1 MDARSSQKETS
12 EISLK
17 PFVIAFLLVPLNS
30 YWLMQ
35 LEIVRGTNVSGI
47 APLSSVI
54 FTLLILTAFNG
65 LLQKLVPAISLNQAE
80 LLIIYI
86 ILSLATILGSIAVV
100 GNIISIMG
108 HAFWFATPENEW
120 KELLWRHIPR
130 WLAVDD
136 RSVLRGYYRGGHSLY
151 TAEHLRVWLTP
162 ILCWVFIISTLSFA
176 TLCLNVV
183 IRRQWSDRER
193 LTYPTVRLPMELT
206 RPKLAFFRNRLMWI
220 GFGIAASI
228 SLINGLSFFYPTI
241 PRIPVTGH
249 RYLVRS
255 GPLSLT
261 GSNAPG
267 VWTIAFYPFAI
278 GIGFLMPLDVMS
290 STLFF
295 FASYRAQ
302 ASSYRFFRGQEQ
314 NQIFGSLIGLSLL
327 LVWTGRRHL
336 AGVIRTAFGVGS
348 KLDDS
353 GEPMPYRTAILGGVV
368 SLIVLSYLL
377 YRAGMSLWVIPIL
390 LSFYF
395 LIPFATTRIRAESG
409 VFAHNYGDQSPSCI
423 VGLLDMRRLGPGN
436 LTVYMTSFL
445 NMQIEFRYG
454 FRAQMPHQLEA
465 LRIAKQNHISRK
477 PLLMG
482 ILLTT
487 VVGTLIA
494 FWVELSMYYKL
505 GAGSGYFGN
514 LALDPG
520 SQTFTRLQNFLVFPT
535 TRSNPAML
543 FMGVGLLSVIFVAY
557 MRTRFLWWPFHPI
570 GMVMA
575 GNEAME
581 DLWVPILVCWVL
593 KATILKYGGHKVYSR
608 AVPFFL
614 GLALGDFALGSF
626 WSILGTILNS
636 NVYVY
641 YP

>member
-1 MDARSSQKETS
+1 M
-12 EISLK
+12 
-17 PFVIAFLLVPLNS
+17 
-30 YWLMQ
+30 
-35 LEIVRGTNVSGI
+35 
-47 APLSSVI
+47 
-54 FTLLILTAFNG
+54 
-65 LLQKLVPAISLNQAE
+65 
-80 LLIIYI
+80 
-86 ILSLATILGSIAVV
+86 
-100 GNIISIMG
+100 
-108 HAFWFATPENEW
+108 
-120 KELLWRHIPR
+120 
-130 WLAVDD
+130 
-136 RSVLRGYYRGGHSLY
+136 
-151 TAEHLRVWLTP
+151 
-162 ILCWVFIISTLSFA
+162 
-176 TLCLNVV
+176 NVV

-206 RPKLAFFRNRLMWI
+206 KPKLAFFRNRLMWI

-228 SLINGLSFFYPTI
+228 SLINGLSFFYPSI
-241 PRIPVTGH
+241 PRIPITRH
-249 RYLVRS
+249 KYRIES

-261 GSNAPG
+261 GTNAPG
-267 VWTIAFYPFAI
+267 LWTIAFYPFAI
-278 GIGFLMPLDVMS
+278 GIGFLMPMDVMS

-295 FASYRAQ
+295 FALYRVQ
-302 ASSYRFFRGQEQ
+302 TSSYRLLRGQDQ
-314 NQIFGSLIGLSLL
+314 NQIFGSLIGLCLL
-327 LVWTGRRHL
+327 LIWTSRKHL
-336 AGVIRTAFGVGS
+336 AGVIKTAFGMGS

-353 GEPMPYRTAILGGVV
+353 EEPMRYRTAILGGIA

-377 YRAGMSLWVIPIL
+377 YKAGMSLWVIPIL

-409 VFAHNYGDQSPSCI
+409 VFAHNYGDQSPSCVI
-423 VGLLDMRRLGPGN
+423 GLLDMRRLGPKN
-436 LTVYMTSFL
+436 LTVFMASFL

-465 LRIAKQNHISRK
+465 FRIAKQNHIYRK
-477 PLLMG
+477 PLVIA

-505 GAGSGYFGN
+505 GAASGYFGD
-514 LALDPG
+514 LALRSG
-520 SQTFTRLQNFLVFPT
+520 GYTFARLQNFLVYPT
-535 TRSNPAML
+535 TRNNTAVL
-543 FMGVGLLSVIFVAY
+543 FMGVGLLSLIFVAY

-570 GMVMA
+570 GLVMA

-581 DLWVPILVCWVL
+581 DLWLPILLCWVL
-593 KATILKYGGHKVYSR
+593 KASILKYGGHRVYNR

-626 WSILGTILNS
+626 WSILGILLNS